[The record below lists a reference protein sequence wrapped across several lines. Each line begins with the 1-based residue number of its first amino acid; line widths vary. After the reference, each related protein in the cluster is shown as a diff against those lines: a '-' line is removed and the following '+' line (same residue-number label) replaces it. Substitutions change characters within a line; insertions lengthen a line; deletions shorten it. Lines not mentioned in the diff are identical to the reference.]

1 LSGAQAGDSVFSVIV
16 EGLAYGG
23 QGVARLDG
31 KAVFIPG
38 AYPGDTV
45 FAKVEKDKKSYIEAS
60 LVRVA
65 VPSPNRV
72 EAPCIYAGDCGGCPW
87 MGLEYASQIEWKRRI
102 VQEQLKRIGGL
113 DVEVS
118 PALSSATPLGYRARA
133 RMKVVAKRGKVSIGF
148 RKAGSHDSIAAVD
161 KCVALNSTLNT
172 MLKEAREY
180 LRLNAKTAE
189 KIHEIELETSPSGP
203 SGRITL
209 NAIDPLPAG
218 FADGLLK
225 ACPSL
230 KGVSVRNNRSF
241 KSSGDVSL
249 FTTTGGG
256 VRLFFAPGVFSQ
268 INPEQNVKM
277 VERIVELAGPAQGRT
292 ALDLYC
298 GMGNIAIPL
307 TVAGFGVTGVESVKQ
322 AVDDAN
328 RNRGLIGLFTAN
340 FIHGDS
346 GHEAAT
352 FAQRGFSFDVTVLDP
367 PKGGA
372 KGLADVVSGITKEM
386 LIYVSCDPPALARD
400 LKAFAELGFA
410 VESVDVF
417 DMFPQTA
424 RVEAVAVLRKR

>member
-1 LSGAQAGDSVFSVIV
+1 MSGSPAGDSVIEVTV
-16 EGLAYGG
+16 DGLAYGG

-45 FAKVEKDKKSYIEAS
+45 VAKIEKDKKTYIEAS
-60 LVRVA
+60 LVRIA
-65 VPSPNRV
+65 APSPNRV

-102 VQEQLKRIGGL
+102 VQEQLKRIGRL
-113 DVEVS
+113 AVEVS
-118 PALSSATPLGYRARA
+118 PAAPSTSPLGYRARA
-133 RMKVVAKRGKVSIGF
+133 RLKVVAKRGKVSIGF

-161 KCVALNSTLNT
+161 KCVALNPTLNA

-180 LRLNAKTAE
+180 LRSNAKTAE
-189 KIHEIELETSPSGP
+189 KVHEIEIETGPSGP
-203 SGRITL
+203 TGRITF

-218 FADGLLK
+218 FADAALK
-225 ACPSL
+225 VCPSV

-249 FTTTGGG
+249 STATGGG

-268 INPEQNVKM
+268 INPEQNMKM
-277 VERIVELAGPAQGRT
+277 VERIVKLAGPAHGRT

-307 TVAGFGVTGVESVKQ
+307 TIAGFGVTGVESVKQ

-328 RNRGLIGLFTAN
+328 KNRSMLGLFTAN

-352 FAQRGFSFDVTVLDP
+352 FARRGFSFDVTVLDP

-372 KGLADVVSGITKEM
+372 KGLADVVSQITKET

-400 LKAFAELGFA
+400 LKGFTERGFA

-424 RVEAVAVLRKR
+424 RVEVVAALRKM